1 MRNYRK
7 RGLWLASLML
17 WLGLGM
23 SFAAEPRY
31 LNIVFVGNSIT
42 YGAGLEEPRREA
54 PPVRAA
60 IYLKRSANV
69 QVVRYSNQGVS
80 GNTTVDFLPATET
93 YFNKVREAADQ
104 FRDETWATLL
114 FSIMLGTNDSAI
126 RGTNGCPVAPEA
138 YRDNLRQII
147 DRLLALYPNA
157 RFVVHRP
164 IWYSPNTYN
173 GAMYLQEGLDRL
185 TAYYPELVA
194 LVEEYGKRFPGQVFL
209 GDTEGYD
216 YFRTNAEELFQ
227 AENGNAGV
235 FYLHPNK
242 RGAVALGELWGK
254 AIAKALYGYEE

>member
-1 MRNYRK
+1 MKVVCFGDSN
-7 RGLWLASLML
+7 
-17 WLGLGM
+17 
-23 SFAAEPRY
+23 
-31 LNIVFVGNSIT
+31 T
-42 YGAGLEEPRREA
+42 YGYDPRGWPQGRYEKENRWVDILEEKTGWDVQNFGLNGREI
-54 PPVRAA
+54 PKRVAA
-60 IYLKRSANV
+60 M
-69 QVVRYSNQGVS
+69 
-80 GNTTVDFLPATET
+80 PAGTDM
-93 YFNKVREAADQ
+93 FI
-104 FRDETWATLL
+104 
-114 FSIMLGTNDSAI
+114 IMLGTNDSAI

-254 AIAKALYGYEE
+254 AIAKALYGDEE